1 MSRIEQD
8 FLGTREIGDDVYYG
22 VQTIRGKEN
31 FHITGIPM
39 NQEPYFVKAL
49 GYVKKAC
56 AMANRDLG
64 ALDAKV
70 AEAIMVGCDRVI
82 AGDMMD
88 QFVTDFIQ
96 GGAGTST
103 NMNANEVIANL
114 ALESLGLKK
123 GDYQQVSPNDHVNYG
138 QSTNDTY
145 PTAFRLALILR
156 LDSYIMAL
164 RQLQDAFFAKGRE
177 FDRVLKMG
185 RTHLQDAVPMS
196 LGAEF
201 KGWGTTIGEEVDRIT
216 EARSLLREI
225 NLGATAI
232 GTSVTAAPG
241 YPKVAVRH
249 LSALTG
255 VEFILAGDLV
265 EATSDTGAYVQLSGV
280 LKRTASKL
288 TKICM
293 TSACSP
299 QARVAASTRSTCRNC
314 SRAPPS
320 CRARSTP

>member
-1 MSRIEQD
+1 MSRTEQD
-8 FLGTREIGDDVYYG
+8 FLGSREIADDIYYG
-22 VQTIRGKEN
+22 VQTIRGREN

-39 NQEPYFVKAL
+39 SQEPYFVKAL
-49 GYVKKAC
+49 GYVKKAA

-64 ALDAKV
+64 ALDAKI
-70 AEAIMVGCDRVI
+70 ADAIIIGCDRVI
-82 AGDMMD
+82 AGEMMD

-114 ALESLGLKK
+114 ALESLGHKK
-123 GDYQQVSPNDHVNYG
+123 GDYQHVSPNDHVNYG
-138 QSTNDTY
+138 QSTNDVY

-156 LDSYIMAL
+156 LDSYITAL

-201 KGWGTTIGEEVDRIT
+201 RGWGTTMGEEVDRIY
-216 EARSLLREI
+216 EARTLLREI

-232 GTSVTAAPG
+232 GTSVTAAQG

-249 LSALTG
+249 LTTLTD

-280 LKRTASKL
+280 LEAHRES
-288 TKICM
+288 
-293 TSACSP
+293 S
-299 QARVAASTRSTCRNC
+299 
-314 SRAPPS
+314 
-320 CRARSTP
+320 